1 MNIPIIAS
9 SFIGLSKALHA
20 MGYTEYQEITWNRPP
35 MRINGI
41 WRAEIHHGQ

>member
-20 MGYTEYQEITWNRPP
+20 MGYTDIQGITWNRPP
-35 MRINGI
+35 MRIGGI
-41 WRAEIHHGQ
+41 WHAEVRHG